1 MTGDMTLRCNV
12 SDGRQ
17 WNYTWLMNEQQL
29 NASSDVLKVA
39 GNEENIKSEFKCKGI
54 NTERPLYS
62 ALSDGFIANNISES
76 WEYYLQFRFKTR
88 YKMFSYIVSEI
99 IYSDRQNNLFFYRK
113 LLLLYNILYYY
124 IV

>member
-17 WNYTWLMNEQQL
+17 WNYTWFMNGQQL
-29 NASSDVLKVA
+29 NASSDVLKVP
-39 GNEENIKSEFKCKGI
+39 GNEENIKSEFECSGI

-76 WEYYLQFRFKTR
+76 WEYYLH
-88 YKMFSYIVSEI
+88 
-99 IYSDRQNNLFFYRK
+99 DLHDLQNFD
-113 LLLLYNILYYY
+113 
-124 IV
+124 